1 MITALLIIPHILGLF
16 QCNIF
21 KARLSEG
28 KKKRLNNFHYVQKTL
43 GLVILIIIIQFID
56 IYYISSK
63 KIYFMNAIIYSFP
76 IPYTSLN
83 MRKEFLIITNFLP
96 QPFKE

>member
-28 KKKRLNNFHYVQKTL
+28 KKRRLNNFHYVQKTL

-76 IPYTSLN
+76 IPYTSSEHEKRILN
-83 MRKEFLIITNFLP
+83 YHKFSSSAF
-96 QPFKE
+96 